1 MAELSASS
9 RRHSLIL
16 AVVLVLPNACSARQD
31 PSEPAS
37 PASGEAWMRS
47 ACAIHSP
54 DTTGWRQ
61 HQLRNISVSLPS
73 VYRPGRSGGFNMRFN
88 RGSSS
93 LWIEV
98 GRESQFSLLGYNV
111 PGQVN
116 CTTTFGSHE
125 AEVVAYNSRGIY
137 FAAVHWRG
145 LNDGDERPSVIAY
158 VRSFRLQEAQAL
170 LLSLHTIGRTAVL
183 AAERGNPGAWFYSPC
198 LGDSVDSFDW
208 TRFDLHGVR
217 IRIPRDARQVKV
229 PSPDELQFRYGS
241 ATLTMRLHRDASQ
254 LFMRY
259 YTPANTRRFCAGELA
274 GLAAEMV
281 SLYGGTHFGFAA
293 RWPDAD
299 RGEWLTAVVTG
310 GRLEDVTFL
319 RRALF
324 TITFP
329 DARGH

>member
-1 MAELSASS
+1 MAVLPAFS
-9 RRHSLIL
+9 RRRSLSL
-16 AVVLVLPNACSARQD
+16 AVILMLPNACARQ
-31 PSEPAS
+31 EPPETAS
-37 PASGEAWMRS
+37 PGSAEAWMRS
-47 ACAIHSP
+47 ACATHTP
-54 DTTGWRQ
+54 DTSGWRQ
-61 HQLRNISVSLPS
+61 HQLRNISVSLPP
-73 VYRPGRSGGFNMRFN
+73 VYRPGRSSGFNMRFN
-88 RGSSS
+88 RGSSG
-93 LWIEV
+93 LWIQV
-98 GRESQFSLLGYNV
+98 GRQSQFSLLGYNV
-111 PGQVN
+111 PNQVN
-116 CTTTFGSHE
+116 CSTTFGSHE
-125 AEVVAYNSRGIY
+125 AEVVAYHNRGVY
-137 FAAVHWRG
+137 FAAVHWRD
-145 LNDGDERPSVIAY
+145 LNDPDERPSVIAFIN
-158 VRSFRLQEAQAL
+158 SARLEEAQAL
-170 LLSLHTIGRTAVL
+170 LQSLHTIGRTAAL
-183 AAERGNPGAWFYSPC
+183 AAAGGNPGAWFYSPC
-198 LGDSVDSFDW
+198 LTDTVDSFDW

-229 PSPDELQFRYGS
+229 PSPDELQFRYRS

-259 YTPANTRRFCAGELA
+259 YTPSNTRKFCAGELA

-329 DARGH
+329 DARVH